1 VIRILIA
8 DDHPLFRTALA
19 QAVAAL
25 DLQTEVLE
33 AGSLGAAQAVLD
45 GRRDIDLVLLDLH
58 MPDSHGLMGLATLRA
73 AHPAVAV
80 AMISAD
86 DEPDTVRR
94 ALSYGAAGF
103 IPKRC
108 DSEQLHGALRLLLD
122 GGEYLPE
129 ELMARLD
136 ALPPA
141 GEDDRT
147 AARLAQ
153 LTPQQFKVLTLV
165 AEGRLN
171 KQIADT
177 LGISE
182 RTVKAHLSALFEKL
196 EVRNRT
202 QAGVLLKSLQLREG
216 LSDARE
222 PQ

>member
-1 VIRILIA
+1 MIRILIA

-19 QAVAAL
+19 QTVAGLAPS
-25 DLQTEVLE
+25 TEVFE
-33 AGSLGAAQAVLD
+33 AGSLAAAQALLD
-45 GRRDIDLVLLDLH
+45 QQPDIDLVLLDLH

-80 AMISAD
+80 TMISAD

-94 ALSYGAAGF
+94 ALAHGAAGY

-108 DSEQLHGALRLLLD
+108 DGATLHAALRTLLD

-129 ELMARLD
+129 ELAKRLQD
-136 ALPPA
+136 LPPA
-141 GEDDRT
+141 DEDDRT

-153 LTPQQFKVLTLV
+153 LTPQQLRVLTLV

-171 KQIADT
+171 KQIADV

-216 LSDARE
+216 LAPMRSSD
-222 PQ
+222 